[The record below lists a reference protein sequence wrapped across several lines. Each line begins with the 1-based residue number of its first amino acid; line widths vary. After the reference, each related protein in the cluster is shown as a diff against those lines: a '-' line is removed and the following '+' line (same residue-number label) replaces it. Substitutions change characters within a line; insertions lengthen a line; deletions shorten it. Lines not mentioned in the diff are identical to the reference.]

1 MAKKKQAKPA
11 KRIPKVR
18 IARPAGRPFQLRYLC
33 PIEGRE
39 VRTSTGTRDE
49 QETQRQKAEL
59 EAKLLLG
66 LDTKPKKVIRG
77 PNMPWEDFRQQ
88 YSEIQLSTIADKS
101 AIDSDSRLDIAE
113 RIVRPRRLADLAS
126 TDILHRLQSQLLAGA
141 HSRKNRPRSP
151 HTVKSHM
158 KSILAALNWAHLQG
172 WLDAAPRIRMIKTSK
187 LKHMK
192 GRPLV
197 TEEFERML
205 TETVMVTGE
214 QAAASWRY
222 VQRGLWQSALRIDE
236 LMHVSWDIPGTIQ
249 PEWNGRRLPVLR
261 IPDDMQKNATEEAI
275 PLLPW
280 FESLLLETPEEDRTG
295 WVFNP
300 LSLQLR
306 LGRRVRH
313 ERFKSEWVAKVI
325 TKIGKAARVI
335 VEPGDESKDRKPKF
349 ASSHDLR
356 RSCAERLLDAGV
368 PPMTIARVLRHAS
381 WETTRRH
388 YAPGDV
394 QKDAGILHQLLVG

>member
-1 MAKKKQAKPA
+1 
-11 KRIPKVR
+11 
-18 IARPAGRPFQLRYLC
+18 
-33 PIEGRE
+33 
-39 VRTSTGTRDE
+39 
-49 QETQRQKAEL
+49 
-59 EAKLLLG
+59 
-66 LDTKPKKVIRG
+66 
-77 PNMPWEDFRQQ
+77 
-88 YSEIQLSTIADKS
+88 
-101 AIDSDSRLDIAE
+101 
-113 RIVRPRRLADLAS
+113 
-126 TDILHRLQSQLLAGA
+126 
-141 HSRKNRPRSP
+141 
-151 HTVKSHM
+151 
-158 KSILAALNWAHLQG
+158 
-172 WLDAAPRIRMIKTSK
+172 
-187 LKHMK
+187 
-192 GRPLV
+192 
-197 TEEFERML
+197 ML

-249 PEWNGRRLPVLR
+249 PEWKRGRLPVLR

-280 FESLLLETPEEDRTG
+280 FESLLVETPEEDRTG

>member
-18 IARPAGRPFQLRYLC
+18 IARPKGRPFQLRYSC

-39 VRTSTGTRDE
+39 VRISTGTRDE

-66 LDTKPKKVIRG
+66 IDAKPKKVVRG

-197 TEEFERML
+197 AEEFERML

-249 PEWNGRRLPVLR
+249 PEWKRGRLPVLR

-280 FESLLLETPEEDRTG
+280 FESLLVETPEEDRTG